1 MENKYKDPESKN
13 RMKQIKLDATKQ
25 IERNKVILKDLINKY
40 PPPQTGPSSDAPAA
54 ARSRR
59 TANS

>member
-40 PPPQTGPSSDAPAA
+40 SPP
-54 ARSRR
+54 
-59 TANS
+59 